1 MNFVKRNSFKFAEE
15 SDPSMIKNQ
24 LIDFLPLSGQ
34 LESASDE
41 DHESSVHQVS
51 GCYRVSSPSPV
62 LIEHCCLRDSGNK
75 WNIMVK
81 CRTIPS
87 HCVGKTPK
95 TSGWR
100 NVTEVYPDARVVEK
114 HNDIEVTLPTLCED
128 IEIAA
133 FGIPGNDD
141 QKRMQMAIFGR
152 KPTQGRDWKIRVYLI
167 DDSTIA
173 FKVTH
178 N

>member
-1 MNFVKRNSFKFAEE
+1 MYRIMTDYYHF
-15 SDPSMIKNQ
+15 
-24 LIDFLPLSGQ
+24 SGQ
-34 LESASDE
+34 LESASDG
-41 DHESSVHQVS
+41 DHGSSVHQVS
-51 GCYRVSSPSPV
+51 GCYRVPSPLPV

-81 CRTIPS
+81 CRKLLS
-87 HCVGKTPK
+87 HSQGKTQK
-95 TSGWR
+95 TGPWR
-100 NVTEVYPDARVVEK
+100 NITEVYPDARVLEK
-114 HNDIEVTLPTLCED
+114 HNDIEVTIPTLCED
-128 IEIAA
+128 LEIAA

-152 KPTQGRDWKIRVYLI
+152 KPTQGKDWKIRVYLI

-178 N
+178 YN